1 MNPLSAFRVAYR
13 AIASNKIRS
22 ILTTLGIIIGV
33 AAVISLVA
41 VTQGAEKMIEDQLT
55 SLGGSSFLVKT
66 GKRGVGS
73 GSQQKAYVLTPQDAE
88 AIKELDMVT
97 SVSPL
102 IDIGQQIIFGNQDW
116 FTLVIGVGPDFVNI
130 NDWYTDKGNFFNN
143 QDVSERARVCV
154 LGKTV
159 ASNLF
164 GSQNPIGQ
172 TVRINKNIFTV
183 IGVMSSLGQTSGGR
197 DQDDVVLIPFSTFQR
212 YIKAIDQVESISVS
226 VRSSED
232 IPIAETQIINL
243 LRERHRYGI
252 DEEDD
257 FYIKS
262 QLSIISRIFAIS
274 KIMTI
279 LLASVASIS
288 LIVGGI
294 GIMNIMLVSVSERTR
309 EIGIRMAVGAK
320 QRDILAQFLIESVLL
335 SLAGGTIGVLI
346 GIIGSQIA
354 SHFTSWPV
362 VISFSATLL
371 AFSVAAVIGIFFGIY
386 PARKASQ
393 LDPIEALRYE

>member
-1 MNPLSAFRVAYR
+1 MNPLSAFKVAYR
-13 AIASNKIRS
+13 AIASNKVRS

-73 GSQQKAYVLTPQDAE
+73 GSQQKVYVLTPEDAE
-88 AIKELDMVT
+88 AIEELDMVT
-97 SVSPL
+97 HVSPL
-102 IDIGQQIIFGNQDW
+102 IDLGQQIVWGNQDW
-116 FTLVIGVGPDFVNI
+116 FTLVIGVAPDFVNI
-130 NDWYTDKGNFFNN
+130 NDWYPDRGNFFNN
-143 QDVSERARVCV
+143 QDVDDRARVCV

-159 ASNLF
+159 AASLF
-164 GSQNPIGQ
+164 GSHDPIGQ
-172 TVRINKNIFTV
+172 TVRINKNSFRV
-183 IGVMSSLGQTSGGR
+183 IGIMSSLGQTSGGR
-197 DQDDVVLIPFSTFQR
+197 DQDDVVLIPYSTFQR
-212 YIKAIDQVESISVS
+212 YIKAINQVESISVS
-226 VRSSED
+226 VKSSED
-232 IPIAETQIINL
+232 IPIAESQIINL
-243 LRERHRYGI
+243 LRERHRYAPNQE
-252 DEEDD
+252 DE

-262 QLSIISRIFAIS
+262 QLSIINRIFAIS
-274 KIMTI
+274 RIMTI

-294 GIMNIMLVSVSERTR
+294 GIMNIMLVSVGERTR

-320 QRDILAQFLIESVLL
+320 QRDILVQFLIESVLL
-335 SLAGGTIGVLI
+335 SLAGGLIGVLI
-346 GIIGSQIA
+346 GILGSKIA
-354 SHFTSWPV
+354 SSFTNWPV
-362 VISFSATLL
+362 VISLGAMLL

>member
-1 MNPLSAFRVAYR
+1 
-13 AIASNKIRS
+13 
-22 ILTTLGIIIGV
+22 
-33 AAVISLVA
+33 
-41 VTQGAEKMIEDQLT
+41 
-55 SLGGSSFLVKT
+55 
-66 GKRGVGS
+66 
-73 GSQQKAYVLTPQDAE
+73 
-88 AIKELDMVT
+88 MVT

-102 IDIGQQIIFGNQDW
+102 IDLGQQVVFGNKDW

-130 NDWYTDKGNFFNN
+130 NDWYTDRGNFFNS
-143 QDVSERARVCV
+143 QDVSDRARVCV

-159 ASNLF
+159 ALNLF
-164 GSQNPIGQ
+164 GSQNPVGQ
-172 TVRINKNIFTV
+172 TLRINKNVFTV

-212 YIKAIDQVESISVS
+212 YIKAIDRVESISVS
-226 VRSSED
+226 VKTSED
-232 IPIAETQIINL
+232 IPVAEKQIINL
-243 LRERHRYGI
+243 LRERHHYEPG
-252 DEEDD
+252 EEDD

-262 QLSIISRIFAIS
+262 QLSIINRIFAIS

-294 GIMNIMLVSVSERTR
+294 GIMNIMLVSVGERTR

-320 QRDILAQFLIESVLL
+320 QRDILIQFLIESVML

-354 SHFTSWPV
+354 SYFTSWPV
-362 VISFSATLL
+362 VISFGATLL
-371 AFSVAAVIGIFFGIY
+371 AFSVAAIIGIFFGIY